1 MSVAFFVASHLSG
14 STPTKGEIDKMSDI
28 VLPELV
34 NAVYEE
40 RLRDAEKSRRTS
52 TPDKADASASVLRSL
67 IHLFARA

>member
-1 MSVAFFVASHLSG
+1 
-14 STPTKGEIDKMSDI
+14 MSDI

-52 TPDKADASASVLRSL
+52 TPAKADVSASVLRSL
-67 IHLFARA
+67 IHLFARP